1 MALLEVQHISKRIQD
16 NVIID
21 DISFQQEALQKI
33 AIAGESGAGKT
44 TLLKIIS
51 GNGQSDSGIV
61 LFKGKKVKG
70 SEEQLLPG
78 HKQIGYLTQEH
89 DLLHNYVVEDLV

>member
-1 MALLEVQHISKRIQD
+1 MALLEVQHISKRDQD

-44 TLLKIIS
+44 TISELLKKTIDQYYGKNTDMKFECII
-51 GNGQSDSGIV
+51 I
-61 LFKGKKVKG
+61 L
-70 SEEQLLPG
+70 
-78 HKQIGYLTQEH
+78 I
-89 DLLHNYVVEDLV
+89 